1 MAEEFGNNSGS
12 GVQPAVEPAN
22 STEKLRDRLIKDFQA
37 GMGYKEASA
46 KEKCSWQYAYTVFRR
61 FSSAKETKPEEPQP
75 KAEEKKPEEEKPE
88 IEIEEKNP
96 VEKEEKPRPPSE
108 KMLAKRQE
116 ILKDMLMSTNV
127 FWKHLEADELSE
139 AEAESVAAV
148 WSPFVDPRQMGMI
161 WAGAFTA
168 LVFAPRIVQAGGY
181 MVSKVTKKG
190 KGQEEKE
197 KGLKSETPQNMVVM
211 NKNENAQ

>member
-61 FSSAKETKPEEPQP
+61 FSSAKETKPEVEKQKPE
-75 KAEEKKPEEEKPE
+75 AEEKKPEEE

-148 WSPFVDPRQMGMI
+148 WSPYIDPRQMGMI
-161 WAGAFTA
+161 WAGAFNA

-181 MVSKVTKKG
+181 MVSKVTRKG
-190 KGQEEKE
+190 KKEEQKELKAETPEKE
-197 KGLKSETPQNMVVM
+197 EVP
-211 NKNENAQ
+211 NKNENAS